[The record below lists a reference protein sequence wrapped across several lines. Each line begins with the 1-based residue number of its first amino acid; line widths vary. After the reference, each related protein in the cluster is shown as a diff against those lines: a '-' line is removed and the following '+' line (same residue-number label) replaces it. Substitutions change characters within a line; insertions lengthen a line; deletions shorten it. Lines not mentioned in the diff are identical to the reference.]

1 MTAACF
7 VDANVFVYA
16 CDPADVRKFEVAHSL
31 LDRLWREQ
39 SGRTS
44 VQVLNEFYTVVTR
57 KLRKPVAAEQAWHDV
72 EELFEWNPQP
82 VDLALLQQARAVEA
96 RYKLNWWDALIVA
109 AAQLQGCSM
118 LYTEDLQDGAAFGTV
133 RVRNPFSTQMQE
145 PAPLEY
151 APQVVSRHRPR
162 GRPRKVA

>member
-16 CDPADVRKFEVAHSL
+16 CDPADVRRFELARALV
-31 LDRLWREQ
+31 DRLWREQ

-57 KLRKPVAAEQAWHDV
+57 KLPKPVACELAWHDV

-82 VDLALLQQARAVEA
+82 IDTALLQHARSIEA

-109 AAQLQGCSM
+109 AAQLQGCTT
-118 LYTEDLQDGAAFGTV
+118 LYTEDLQNGAVFGSV
-133 RVRNPFSTQMQE
+133 RVRNPFVSQVQE
-145 PAPLEY
+145 PAPAEY
-151 APQVVSRHRPR
+151 APVRVSGHRPR
-162 GRPRKVA
+162 GRPRKAA